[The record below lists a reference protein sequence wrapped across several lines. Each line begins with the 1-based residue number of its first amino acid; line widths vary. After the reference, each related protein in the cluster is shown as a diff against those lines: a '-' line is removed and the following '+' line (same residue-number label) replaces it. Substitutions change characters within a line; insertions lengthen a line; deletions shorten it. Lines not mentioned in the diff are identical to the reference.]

1 MQKQVTASDVAKF
14 LGISQST
21 VSRVFTPG
29 AKVSEATRTRVL
41 RAAQELGY
49 RPNVLAR
56 GLITKKTRIIG
67 LAMGDV
73 RNPFYPDILSKFTKE
88 LRKRGYHVLFVNIEN
103 DFIEEDE
110 MSQFLDYSVEGVIV
124 TSALLSSSVVS
135 QFMENNIPIVL
146 FNRYHQNSFCHAVCC
161 DNIDGGYQ
169 IGEYLIKTGHQK
181 IAYIAGNPNTSTSQ
195 DREQG
200 FRRALSQYGYPLVT
214 ELGHYTYEGGYEA
227 SKRLLNS
234 IQPPDAIFCAND
246 IMALGAIDAAK
257 ELSLQIPEDVSF
269 VGFDD
274 IHLASWSGYSLST
287 WRQPVEEMVL
297 SSIEL
302 LIDEIENKGQKREY
316 ISKWIKGSLVKRK
329 SVSIRNAEP
338 LED

>member
-29 AKVSEATRTRVL
+29 ARVSDETRTRVL

-73 RNPFYPDILSKFTKE
+73 QNPFYPDILSKFTKE
-88 LRKRGYHVLFVNIEN
+88 LRKRGYHVLFVNIDN

-135 QFMENNIPIVL
+135 QFMDHKIPIVL
-146 FNRYHQNSFCHAVCC
+146 FNRYHQNPVCHSVSC
-161 DNIDGGYQ
+161 DNIDGGCQ
-169 IGEYLIKTGHQK
+169 IGEYLIKTGHK
-181 IAYIAGNPNTSTSQ
+181 RIAYIAGNPNTSTSQ

-200 FRRALSQYGYPLVT
+200 FRRALNQYGYPLMT
-214 ELGHYTYEGGYEA
+214 ELGHFTYEGGYAA

-246 IMALGAIDAAK
+246 IMALGAMDAAK
-257 ELSLQIPEDVSF
+257 ELGLRIPQDVSF

-274 IHLASWSGYSLST
+274 IHLASWSGYSLTT
-287 WRQPVEEMVL
+287 WQQPVEEMIQF
-297 SSIEL
+297 SIEL
-302 LIDEIENKGQKREY
+302 LLNQIENKDQGQE
-316 ISKWIKGSLVKRK
+316 IVSKWIKGSLIERK
-329 SVSIRNAEP
+329 SVANR
-338 LED
+338 